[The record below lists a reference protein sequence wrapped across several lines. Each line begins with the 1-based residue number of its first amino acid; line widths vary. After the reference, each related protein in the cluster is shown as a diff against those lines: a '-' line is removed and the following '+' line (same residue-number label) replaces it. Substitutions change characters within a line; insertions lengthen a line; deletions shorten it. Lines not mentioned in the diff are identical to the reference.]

1 MTQQA
6 LDRGDWQ
13 AVIAAH
19 PLESHDPQEWLRYG
33 VALLQT
39 IEPGPDVGK
48 QQQQAALAFVQAQ
61 KEGATAEQVAA
72 MQRQSVLLSLREALT
87 LADIPIP
94 EQLGAGASAEPQPP
108 TPGDPLQELTAALA
122 RVFDLELPQ
131 RAAVLDQ
138 LLAAKGQLRDQ
149 ALSAAGGERATARPG
164 AECCCRGRGPAPRA
178 SQPGASLA
186 RCSAEGA
193 AGVALSPLGVPV
205 GRGT

>member
-6 LDRGDWQ
+6 LGRGDWQ
-13 AVIAAH
+13 AVIDAH
-19 PLESHDPQEWLRYG
+19 PMESHDPQEWLCYG

-61 KEGATAEQVAA
+61 KDGATAEQVAA

-87 LADIPIP
+87 LTDIPIP
-94 EQLGAGASAEPQPP
+94 EQLGAGASDEPQPP
-108 TPGDPLQELTAALA
+108 TPGDPLRELTAALA
-122 RVFDLELPQ
+122 RVFALELPQ

-149 ALSAAGGERATARPG
+149 ALSAAAVEEALRRELP
-164 AECCCRGRGPAPRA
+164 
-178 SQPGASLA
+178 SQEQAWLD
-186 RCSAEGA
+186 
-193 AGVALSPLGVPV
+193 ALQKVLLVL
-205 GRGT
+205 R